1 MAISNMAV
9 FNSDLRTLT
18 VELLQ
23 QNLNAFNG
31 STNGAIQISADG
43 FGGDFFEKSFTK
55 ALDSAQRRVDRY
67 GANSAVTAIDL
78 QDGVSRS
85 VKIAGGFGPV
95 RIEPSQYTWMEDNP
109 ARGMSAIATA
119 MANAML
125 ADFLNTALL
134 SAVAAI
140 GNNIDATLTSA
151 LNLSSINT
159 TDGLFGDARDR
170 LSVRV
175 MDGATATKIIGDNIA
190 NANRLFTAGNVT
202 VLDVL
207 GKNVVVT
214 DSPSL
219 RVLGKA
225 RVLTLVNGGVMI
237 GNTRDLI
244 TNVSPM
250 TNGNERIEQTYQ
262 ADYSFTLELAGYSW
276 DDTTGGKSPIDADL
290 GTGTNWVK
298 NYTDVKMTAG
308 TLLIEL

>member
-1 MAISNMAV
+1 MAISNMTV

-23 QNLNAFNG
+23 QNLDAFNG

-43 FGGDFFEKSFTK
+43 FSGDFFEKSFTK

-78 QDGVSRS
+78 QEGVSRS

-95 RIEPSQYTWMEDNP
+95 RIEPSQYTWMEENP
-109 ARGMSAIATA
+109 AKGMSAIATS
-119 MANAML
+119 MSNAML

-134 SAVAAI
+134 AATSAI
-140 GNNIDATLTSA
+140 GENADATLTDVF
-151 LNLSSINT
+151 NVSSINMA
-159 TDGLFGDARDR
+159 DGLFGDARDR
-170 LSVRV
+170 LSIRV
-175 MDGATATKIIGDNIA
+175 MDGASATKIIGDNIA
-190 NANRLFTAGNVT
+190 NANRLFVAGNVT
-202 VLDVL
+202 ILDVL

-214 DSPSL
+214 DSPAL
-219 RVLGKA
+219 RVADKA

-237 GNTRDLI
+237 GNTKDLI

-250 TNGNERIEQTYQ
+250 TNGNQRIEQTYQ

-276 DDTTGGKSPIDADL
+276 DDTAGGKSPADADL

-298 NYTDVKMTAG
+298 NYADVKMTAG
-308 TLLIEL
+308 TLLIES